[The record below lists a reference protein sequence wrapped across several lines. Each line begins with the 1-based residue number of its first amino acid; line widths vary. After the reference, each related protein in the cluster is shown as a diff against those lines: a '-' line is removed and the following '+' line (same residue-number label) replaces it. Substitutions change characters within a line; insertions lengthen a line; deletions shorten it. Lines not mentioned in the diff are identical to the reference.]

1 MTEGARASDKKD
13 PLAEE
18 FLQYLANER
27 NASPRTLK
35 AYRQALT
42 AFRAENQ
49 TPWKRC
55 RADDFRDYLFAIA
68 KRGQARSYVRLQ
80 FSALRTFYQ
89 FLGSSKGTAQQSRAR
104 STIAKNR
111 EETAARPHA
120 PTSRR
125 TPCCPNA
132 REEEQI
138 CAGLD
143 ASARCRHYGIVLQ
156 QWLAA
161 ERTGCAGRG

>member
-1 MTEGARASDKKD
+1 MPGGRFSRLLICNCEARAS
-13 PLAEE
+13 
-18 FLQYLANER
+18 
-27 NASPRTLK
+27 
-35 AYRQALT
+35 
-42 AFRAENQ
+42 AFVR
-49 TPWKRC
+49 
-55 RADDFRDYLFAIA
+55 AIA
-68 KRGQARSYVRLQ
+68 ILSVAH
-80 FSALRTFYQ
+80 
-89 FLGSSKGTAQQSRAR
+89 FLSVSWGSKGTAQQYCAR
-104 STIAKNR
+104 SIIDKNR

-125 TPCCPNA
+125 TPCRPDA

>member
-1 MTEGARASDKKD
+1 MSGGRFSRLPICNCEARAG
-13 PLAEE
+13 
-18 FLQYLANER
+18 
-27 NASPRTLK
+27 
-35 AYRQALT
+35 
-42 AFRAENQ
+42 AFVR
-49 TPWKRC
+49 
-55 RADDFRDYLFAIA
+55 AIA
-68 KRGQARSYVRLQ
+68 ILSVAHLLSVSWG
-80 FSALRTFYQ
+80 
-89 FLGSSKGTAQQSRAR
+89 SKGTAQQSRAR

-111 EETAARPHA
+111 EETAPGPHA

-161 ERTGCAGRG
+161 ERTGCARCG